1 MRNRLDR
8 NGSLIGI
15 VIVAHGGLAE
25 EFLAATEHI
34 IGKQP
39 GIQAVSIAAVHDRP
53 EVEKVI
59 CAAADEVDVGDGVVV
74 LVDLHGGS
82 PCNLSL
88 KAVRAEKRR
97 IIFGINLPLIVQLA
111 KHRDLPVADAV
122 RMAVDT
128 GTKYIYAKNISS
140 E

>member
-1 MRNRLDR
+1 M
-8 NGSLIGI
+8 
-15 VIVAHGGLAE
+15 
-25 EFLAATEHI
+25 
-34 IGKQP
+34 
-39 GIQAVSIAAVHDRP
+39 
-53 EVEKVI
+53 I
-59 CAAADEVDVGDGVVV
+59 CAAADDVDVGDGVVV

>member
-1 MRNRLDR
+1 
-8 NGSLIGI
+8 LIGI
-15 VIVAHGGLAE
+15 VIVAHGGLAR

-34 IGKQP
+34 LGKQS
-39 GIQAVSIAAVHDRP
+39 GMKAIAIEAVHDRKAI
-53 EVEKVI
+53 EEEI
-59 CAAADEVDVGDGVVV
+59 LAAANEVDTGDGVVV

-88 KAVRAEKRR
+88 RAVRPDNRR
-97 IIFGINLPLIVQLA
+97 IIFGVNLPLLVQLA
-111 KHRDLPVADAV
+111 KNRDLPVAEAV

-128 GTKYIYAKNISS
+128 GTKYIYAKNVSP

>member
-1 MRNRLDR
+1 M
-8 NGSLIGI
+8 IGI
-15 VIVAHGGLAE
+15 VIVAHGGLAR

-34 IGKQP
+34 IGKQS
-39 GIQAVSIAAVHDRP
+39 GIWAISIEAVHDRKAM
-53 EVEKVI
+53 EDEI
-59 CAAADEVDVGDGVVV
+59 CAAANEVDTGDGVVV

-88 KAVRAEKRR
+88 RAVRPENRR
-97 IIFGINLPLIVQLA
+97 IIFGVNLPLLVQLA

-122 RMAVDT
+122 RVAVDT